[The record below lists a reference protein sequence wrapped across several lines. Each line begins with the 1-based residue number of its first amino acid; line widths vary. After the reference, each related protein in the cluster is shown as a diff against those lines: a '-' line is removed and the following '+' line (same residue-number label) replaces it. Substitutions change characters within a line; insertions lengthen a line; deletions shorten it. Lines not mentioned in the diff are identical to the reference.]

1 MNLYNIHCPHCEIEF
16 ACGHCFEI
24 IRCPYCLTEF
34 LLDDGGAIILCP
46 TPTAS

>member
-1 MNLYNIHCPHCEIEF
+1 MDPYIIHCPHCGSEF
-16 ACGHCFEI
+16 VCGHCFEI

-34 LLDDGGAIILCP
+34 LLDDGGTIILCP

>member
-1 MNLYNIHCPHCEIEF
+1 MNPYKIHCPNCESEF
-16 ACGHCFEI
+16 ACVHCFEI

>member
-1 MNLYNIHCPHCEIEF
+1 MNLYNIHCPHCESEF
-16 ACGHCFEI
+16 TCGHCFEI

-34 LLDDGGAIILCP
+34 LLDDGGAIILYP